1 MSAKKPGV
9 IGIAVAVTLILAGC
23 GSTVGQVEQA
33 PATVKP
39 VAGSRVQQ
47 VQLTGPAVH
56 RLGVRTQPVA
66 VATGAASSP
75 GGPHK
80 VIPYSAVVYDTD
92 GSTWTYVNTAARN
105 FVRERIAV
113 AEIEGPT
120 AVLTKGPAVGAM
132 VVTVGAPEL
141 LGAEYDISGEE

>member
-9 IGIAVAVTLILAGC
+9 IGIAVAAPLILFGC
-23 GSTVGQVEQA
+23 GSPAGQAERA
-33 PATVKP
+33 PATLKP

-47 VQLTGPAVH
+47 IQLTGPAVH
-56 RLGVRTQPVA
+56 RLGVQTQPVK
-66 VATGAASSP
+66 VATAAAFSQP
-75 GGPHK
+75 GPRK
-80 VIPYSAVVYDTD
+80 MIPYSAVVYDTD

-113 AEIEGPT
+113 ADIEGRT
-120 AVLTKGPAVGAM
+120 AVLTAGPAVGAM

-141 LGAEYDISGEE
+141 LGAEYDISGEQ